1 MYIIHENELIH
12 VDTGSEVL
20 EHYGVKGMKWGK
32 RMAGYAKSLGK
43 AYYNQYRHPIL
54 SAKASMSAFDKSPG
68 GQFVGTKRSLDYQNR
83 YVDAKVSAKLN
94 YKKKLNDLKKNKYK
108 KADAINKPI
117 DKQLDKAYAK
127 QDAAYFNLEKNK
139 KLRNY
144 LTKDGRNQ
152 RAEAKK
158 EYKKASAVA
167 ASLED
172 KAIKNY
178 SAARKQY
185 KLDKKKLK
193 DELKNAT
200 SGLRY

>member
-1 MYIIHENELIH
+1 MYVIHENELVH
-12 VDTGSEVL
+12 VDTGSDVL

-32 RMAGYAKSLGK
+32 RMAGYAKSFGK

-54 SAKASMSAFDKSPG
+54 SAKAGMSAFDKSPG

-83 YVDAKVSAKLN
+83 YVDAKVSAKLT
-94 YKKKLNDLKKNKYK
+94 YKKKLNDLKRNKYK
-108 KADAINKPI
+108 KADAKSKGLN
-117 DKQLDKAYAK
+117 KQLDKAYEK
-127 QDAAYFNLEKNK
+127 QEAAYDNLSKNS

-144 LTKDGRNQ
+144 LTKDGRKQ

-158 EYKKASAVA
+158 EYRKIDNSV

-172 KAIKNY
+172 KVIKNY
-178 SAARKQY
+178 SDARKQY

-193 DELKNAT
+193 DERKNAT
-200 SGLRY
+200 IGLRY